1 MSKYFGKSKTQH
13 IEEIT
18 NVSRPSGGAS
28 GRSIPGSEDD
38 FLEDLIS
45 SPCDF
50 NVTQLEADSKV

>member
-1 MSKYFGKSKTQH
+1 MSKYFGKRKMQH

-18 NVSRPSGGAS
+18 NVSRSAGGAS

-45 SPCDF
+45 SPFDF
-50 NVTQLEADSKV
+50 REFISPL

>member
-18 NVSRPSGGAS
+18 NVSRPAGGAS

-45 SPCDF
+45 SPFDF
-50 NVTQLEADSKV
+50 REFISPL